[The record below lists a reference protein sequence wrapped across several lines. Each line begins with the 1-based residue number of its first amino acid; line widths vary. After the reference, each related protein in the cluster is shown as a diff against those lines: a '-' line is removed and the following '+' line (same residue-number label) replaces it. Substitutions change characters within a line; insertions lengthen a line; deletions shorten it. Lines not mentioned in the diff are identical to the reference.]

1 MKARRTSPGLIENA
15 ISDKW
20 IRQLAFFHLMKLRF
34 TNSCIYNFRSRMDE
48 ISGLFGISTKTF
60 YNHLNILR
68 SKDLIFDHSTNL
80 MLAKIKCRRKS
91 LIEIDENYS
100 LWDVTCLLYAK
111 LIERKARQQAFK
123 VSLRRF
129 GRGEKLN
136 SELCEN
142 PFHPSLSYRTIAK
155 LLSISE

>member
-1 MKARRTSPGLIENA
+1 
-15 ISDKW
+15 
-20 IRQLAFFHLMKLRF
+20 
-34 TNSCIYNFRSRMDE
+34 
-48 ISGLFGISTKTF
+48 
-60 YNHLNILR
+60 
-68 SKDLIFDHSTNL
+68 